1 MRKLLKRLNL
11 VLAAGIASLA
21 LCVIPYSGVQSEENT
36 ETVEVGDNGEGAGSH
51 ELQPLHDDIFEG

>member
-36 ETVEVGDNGEGAGSH
+36 ETVEVVKTVDSH
-51 ELQPLHDDIFEG
+51 GTELLHDGPFSG